1 MPSLLQPRTPGMNYG
16 NRGSVAN
23 GYPKSFGSGLR
34 ARQPSPPLT
43 EGPDDAPPSPSPTP
57 FAVSKRLP
65 LLNGNGSV
73 PQPGLGGIEGPM
85 DRDPTGR
92 RIQVGPQTGRMGLQ
106 SRASNQ
112 ISNNIDQMVKTHNQK
127 LKSMWD
133 QHDKYV
139 NTMEGVGSQT
149 DYQKD
154 LGWQASQ
161 IANGDQVARGR
172 GAQDLTGFGR
182 GLVAAQ
188 AQGLPQQEPINARGN
203 GDFVP
208 QGGPV
213 DPQRLAEAKALFAG
227 KTSGQN
233 FADAKRKQRESLDV
247 PGTTNGFFNFGVGA
261 REAREKYRDQNL
273 IARSQLPGMNPNH
286 PKVVEAKIREQ
297 RRLNAMQ
304 LPDRE
309 EELHSNRL
317 QQLHDAH
324 ADVILKGAAKLAE
337 SGKEADITKAADMI
351 QKHIANVELIRN
363 PKKMATIDPNEFLPA
378 KTGGQPIP
386 RSQLKAATQ
395 PPRPGVTEPDRRG
408 QGSSTESGAVG
419 DTPMKRASLLLGPL
433 LDLIAPKIERSDP
446 AAFLKKK

>member
-1 MPSLLQPRTPGMNYG
+1 MPSLLQPMKKFPTYQPDQLTSQRI
-16 NRGSVAN
+16 
-23 GYPKSFGSGLR
+23 KQR
-34 ARQPSPPLT
+34 AYDNPQPSPMQ
-43 EGPDDAPPSPSPTP
+43 GATP
-57 FAVSKRLP
+57 
-65 LLNGNGSV
+65 
-73 PQPGLGGIEGPM
+73 
-85 DRDPTGR
+85 
-92 RIQVGPQTGRMGLQ
+92 VGPQSGRMGLQ
-106 SRASNQ
+106 SNVAQMRDLHDQQMAQFRAESQNRIKAFQ
-112 ISNNIDQMVKTHNQK
+112 QMGQQTPRQFNVGQYADN
-127 LKSMWD
+127 
-133 QHDKYV
+133 V
-139 NTMEGVGSQT
+139 NSGRIQPV
-149 DYQKD
+149 
-154 LGWQASQ
+154 
-161 IANGDQVARGR
+161 GR

-188 AQGLPQQEPINARGN
+188 RRQLPQQEPINARGN

-213 DPQRLAEAKALFAG
+213 DPERLAEAKALFAG

-233 FADAKRKQRESLDV
+233 FADAKKAQRESPDV

-337 SGKEADITKAADMI
+337 SGKEADITKAANMI
-351 QKHIANVELIRN
+351 Q
-363 PKKMATIDPNEFLPA
+363 
-378 KTGGQPIP
+378 QY
-386 RSQLKAATQ
+386 
-395 PPRPGVTEPDRRG
+395 
-408 QGSSTESGAVG
+408 
-419 DTPMKRASLLLGPL
+419 LLQ
-433 LDLIAPKIERSDP
+433 
-446 AAFLKKK
+446 